1 MNTEQN
7 LKVKLTFGSVLL
19 IALFSAAIFYILKE
33 VKKFNVS
40 KNDLLTEN
48 TNVIE
53 VGNIVSE
60 LYAAEN
66 SGRLALLSYNKETA
80 KIYHNQLDSLVVR
93 INTLKEKNTDNK
105 SLNTKLD
112 TIINIVNLKSVTF
125 DQVLEIQSKYASF
138 NIFNEAESKIKTIY
152 NQQPNQTIK
161 IDTTVEKTTFFNR
174 FLESFKN
181 KDDEKK
187 AQLENQNAKII
198 EQQEA
203 YEKEKQ
209 EKINSATEII
219 FSKAKKNELKLLK
232 KYYDKEAFLIKKNQE
247 LSNQL
252 RDLLSEVEKIVI
264 ETSNIKHETS
274 RKQINTISNNIAK
287 LGIAIAIIA
296 FIFGLIIL
304 NDLNKSARNKRK
316 LESLN
321 LEMERLIKQ
330 KSFFMATIS
339 HDMVSP
345 INSLMGFSTLLKNS
359 LKTSKQN
366 EYLQNIIHSTEY
378 IKKMVDDLS
387 LFSNLEYNKI
397 KLKNQKFNAND
408 LLKNIY
414 NNLKTSAENK
424 KIDLIFRINP
434 QLNNFFYADSF
445 RMQQIL
451 TNVLSNAIKFTHS
464 GSVTLNATYE
474 NNIAKFIITDTG
486 IGIKTENKD
495 SLFTEFV
502 QVHNNTDYN
511 YGGSGLGLNISK
523 RLINLLQGSISFN
536 SEINKG
542 TTFYIDIPLQLFTND
557 TNDTKN
563 DTFTYDNNKK
573 LQNKQILVI
582 DDDPI
587 QLKLIEEILIGKV
600 KKLTTLENGKLVTT
614 LLQNEQYHLIITDMQ
629 MPLYSGIQ
637 VIKDIRALEN
647 YKDTPVIALTGKI
660 DFDDEEY
667 KKLGFDFYLQKPLNI
682 NTLYN
687 IIYKMLRI
695 KVDNKTTEETKVT
708 KNLIHK
714 DFNLTDLFVMLE
726 NDTQAIKQILN
737 IFYTSVEADIEV
749 IKNAYTANNLELV
762 KQTAHKM
769 LPMFKQLK
777 MERITI
783 KLIDLEKKT
792 SELTTNEIKNN
803 IDFIAKETPII
814 LKQIEDFVTKIN

>member
-1 MNTEQN
+1 MNTERN

-33 VKKFNVS
+33 VEKFNVS

-445 RMQQIL
+445 RIQQIL

-464 GSVTLNATYE
+464 GNVTLNATYE

-714 DFNLTDLFVMLE
+714 DFNLTDMFVMLE

-737 IFYTSVEADIEV
+737 IFYTSVEADIKI